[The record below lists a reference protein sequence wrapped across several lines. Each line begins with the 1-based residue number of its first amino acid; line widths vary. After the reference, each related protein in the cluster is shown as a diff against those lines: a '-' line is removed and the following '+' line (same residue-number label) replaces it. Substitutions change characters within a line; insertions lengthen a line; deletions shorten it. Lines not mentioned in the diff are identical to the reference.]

1 MKNNFFTY
9 MLAVLLVLFAGTTLA
24 GNWAED
30 FGRLCGATETADS
43 LSVDELKALI
53 TECDTL
59 HDVIDREA
67 GKQKKVYLFRLEKCR
82 NFFSYLVSVKE
93 TKQKE

>member
-1 MKNNFFTY
+1 MKNNFMAY
-9 MLAVLLVLFAGTTLA
+9 ILAGLLVLLAGTVAA
-24 GNWAED
+24 GDWAED
-30 FGRLCGATETADS
+30 FGRLCGATETAES

-53 TECDTL
+53 AECDTL
-59 HDVIDREA
+59 REVIEKEA

-82 NFFSYLVSVKE
+82 NFFSYLVTLKE